1 MGARVV
7 VEVSGDVDLRV
18 LDALARLQLA
28 ARRSG
33 DTLVVRG
40 CALLELVGLVEV
52 VGKPEAG
59 EERLGVE
66 EVVDV
71 GDPPA

>member
-18 LDALARLQLA
+18 VDALARLQLA

-33 DTLVVRG
+33 ATLVVRG
-40 CALLELVGLVEV
+40 CALLELAGLVEV
-52 VGKPEAG
+52 IGQAEAG

>member
-28 ARRSG
+28 VRRSG
-33 DTLVVRG
+33 AVLVVRG
-40 CALLELVGLVEV
+40 CALLELAGLVEV
-52 VGKPEAG
+52 VGQAEAG
-59 EERLGVE
+59 EQPRGVE

-71 GDPPA
+71 GDPPT